1 MVYALAQ
8 SAAQDAES
16 RCTPARAQRRR
27 AKSGC
32 GPWSAVADEY
42 LGRCQVGSETN
53 RSCFRP
59 AAVEVRGVPLYERS
73 AYEQEIYLAIGE
85 LTQEQTD
92 GRAKQDQGFRHRR
105 LVVALAQVKHSIAR
119 RAAEA
124 EKRPEAVKR

>member
-1 MVYALAQ
+1 M
-8 SAAQDAES
+8 
-16 RCTPARAQRRR
+16 
-27 AKSGC
+27 
-32 GPWSAVADEY
+32 
-42 LGRCQVGSETN
+42 GSETN
-53 RSCFRP
+53 RSCSRP

-92 GRAKQDQGFRHRR
+92 GRAKQDQAFRYRR